1 MTALEAHGVA
11 SPEILVIDDSEISPL
26 VDKNVYELTTKHV
39 KEDVH
44 APPLSFFK
52 FPLTRTALK

>member
-44 APPLSFFK
+44 APPFLFLSFH
-52 FPLTRTALK
+52 